1 MLGYTWIQ
9 WAFFFF
15 FYSFFGWCFES
26 AYVSLKQKRPINRG
40 FIHGPFLPLYG
51 TGGVMMLVVS
61 SPFRD
66 NLVLTYIAGCIGATV
81 LEYVTG
87 VAMEALF
94 KVRYWDYS
102 DQPFNFQGQICLGST
117 LAWGGLTILMTRFVH
132 KPVEAFALWLPDQ
145 LLTAVTV
152 LVGIYF
158 VADFTLSFRA
168 ALDLKDVLVRM
179 DQAKYELEKMQKRLD
194 VIIAVTEENWEA
206 HREEIDRRREKLGRR
221 REELAEELEKRFERA
236 RELLSAG
243 RLGERKEELFDLR
256 SRFRMYQERIEMK
269 HFIGDF
275 WKRSMISGNPGMV
288 SKKFS
293 EALEELKKSA
303 ADYKKKGSGEE

>member
-26 AYVSLKQKRPINRG
+26 SYVSLKKKRWVNRG

-66 NLVLTYIAGCIGATV
+66 NLVLTYVAGCIGATV

-102 DQPFNFQGQICLGST
+102 NQPFNFQGQICLGST
-117 LAWGGLTILMTRFVH
+117 LAWGGLTILMTQFVH
-132 KPVEAFALWLPDQ
+132 KPVEALALWLPDQ
-145 LLTAVTV
+145 ILTAVTV
-152 LVGIYF
+152 LIGIYF
-158 VADFTLSFRA
+158 VADFALSFRA

-194 VIIAVTEENWEA
+194 VIIAVTEENWEN
-206 HREEIDRRREKLGRR
+206 RREG
-221 REELAEELEKRFERA
+221 LAEELEKRFDRA

-243 RLGERKEELFDLR
+243 RLNERREELFDLR
-256 SRFRMYQERIEMK
+256 SRFRMYQERMEMK
-269 HFIGDF
+269 HFVGDF
-275 WKRSMISGNPGMV
+275 WKRSMIYGNPGMV
-288 SKKFS
+288 SKKFA
-293 EALEELKKSA
+293 EALDELKKSVV
-303 ADYKKKGSGEE
+303 DYKKKGRREE

>member
-26 AYVSLKQKRPINRG
+26 SYVSLKKKRWVNRG

-66 NLVLTYIAGCIGATV
+66 NLVLTYVAGCIGATI

-102 DQPFNFQGQICLGST
+102 NQPFNFQGQICLGST
-117 LAWGGLTILMTRFVH
+117 LAWGGLTILMTQFVH
-132 KPVEAFALWLPDQ
+132 KPVEALALWLPDQ
-145 LLTAVTV
+145 ILTAVTV
-152 LVGIYF
+152 LIGIYF
-158 VADFTLSFRA
+158 VADFALSFRA

-194 VIIAVTEENWEA
+194 VIIAVTEENWEN
-206 HREEIDRRREKLGRR
+206 RREG
-221 REELAEELEKRFERA
+221 LAEELEKRFDRA

-243 RLGERKEELFDLR
+243 RLNERREELFDLR
-256 SRFRMYQERIEMK
+256 SRFRMYQERMEMK
-269 HFIGDF
+269 HFVGDF
-275 WKRSMISGNPGMV
+275 WKRSMIYGNPGMV
-288 SKKFS
+288 SKKFA
-293 EALEELKKSA
+293 EALDELKKSVV
-303 ADYKKKGSGEE
+303 DYKKKGRREE